1 MDFLNLLDFSS
12 MVMEAVMGLREK
24 GGSSR
29 QAIADFVA
37 KKYQLGKDQKALK
50 EKLSTALR

>member
-1 MDFLNLLDFSS
+1 

-29 QAIADFVA
+29 QTIADFVA
-37 KKYQLGKDQKALK
+37 QKYQLGKDPKATR
-50 EKLSTALR
+50 EKVSTAIR

>member
-1 MDFLNLLDFSS
+1 

-29 QAIADFVA
+29 QTVFAFLTQ
-37 KKYQLGKDQKALK
+37 KYPLGDDKRSTK
-50 EKLSTALR
+50 EKIAAAIR